1 MFTKLL
7 QAPKHK
13 AFREGGFLEK
23 ISLPLGPLQDPPSS
37 SLPLTSE
44 TGTPSVHYPL
54 IY

>member
-13 AFREGGFLEK
+13 PQGGFLEK